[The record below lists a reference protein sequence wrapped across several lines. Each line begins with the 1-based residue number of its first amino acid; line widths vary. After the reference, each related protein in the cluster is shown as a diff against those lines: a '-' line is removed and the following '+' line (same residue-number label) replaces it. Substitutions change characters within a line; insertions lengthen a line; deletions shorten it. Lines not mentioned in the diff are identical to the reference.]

1 MWQKLLWTPHKPQR
15 NHPLELNKKKALFTW
30 IGSMNFFIICIL
42 RTKIQKIYFNLFS
55 KFMVLVETLLSFPI
69 RLKHLTY
76 IVFIYSICVYKEV
89 NFKQCSKE
97 SFFDLFH
104 YGTLPGCLQL

>member
-1 MWQKLLWTPHKPQR
+1 MWQKLLCTPHKPQR
-15 NHPLELNKKKALFTW
+15 NHRLELNKKKALFTW